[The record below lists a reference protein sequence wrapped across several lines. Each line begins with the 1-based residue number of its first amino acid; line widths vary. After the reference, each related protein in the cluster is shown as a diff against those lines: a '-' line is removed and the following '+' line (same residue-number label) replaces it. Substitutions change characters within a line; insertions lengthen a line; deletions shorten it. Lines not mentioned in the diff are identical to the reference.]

1 MVSPESRV
9 QLVLQLE
16 SEIDSLRDRLGPHT
30 FDIDIGD
37 STSTDPLKRNIAAGS
52 ILRQI
57 HYNWSRIALRAPFL
71 RDPLLRHSS
80 LSICARAAMSIV
92 QFHRHVVSA
101 ALLNLPWMQIRRM
114 TISIYII
121 FIAFWRGEIT
131 KMECEQA
138 VNSSLEVLCVL
149 GTRWRSAT
157 QVRQIVVQL
166 ADKSGKPPV
175 INRYFANVRFD
186 LQGTADGGPC
196 LPDKRKFFL
205 LLPASDLCQTRGL
218 LHLPHPLYR
227 PRSLLHLILGH
238 LPEIHLSRTIHQE
251 RGTFHLHVLVKRN

>member
-1 MVSPESRV
+1 MISPESRV

-16 SEIDSLRDRLGPHT
+16 SEIDSLRDRLGPHS

-157 QVRQIVVQL
+157 HVRQIVVQL
-166 ADKSGKPPV
+166 ADKSGKLPV
-175 INRYFANVRFD
+175 FSKSIADSRSH
-186 LQGTADGGPC
+186 LQGAAIRRACCANECGSFYPEVLSASVSFLHRMLLRIIADE
-196 LPDKRKFFL
+196 
-205 LLPASDLCQTRGL
+205 
-218 LHLPHPLYR
+218 
-227 PRSLLHLILGH
+227 LG
-238 LPEIHLSRTIHQE
+238 
-251 RGTFHLHVLVKRN
+251 

>member
-1 MVSPESRV
+1 LDSHPPLIKRQDYDSEVFDILYQPSSSGVDTPSGLPLHGLRSFVDLVTTIGSVLERLHVSVLSPEARV
-9 QLVLQLE
+9 ELVLQLE

-30 FDIDIGD
+30 FDVDIGD
-37 STSTDPLKRNIAAGS
+37 STSTDSLKRNIAAGS

-80 LSICARAAMSIV
+80 LSVCARAAMSIV
-92 QFHRHVVSA
+92 QLHRHVVSA

-166 ADKSGKPPV
+166 ADKSGKSSSFSRL
-175 INRYFANVRFD
+175 IAHFRSRI
-186 LQGTADGGPC
+186 QRTC
-196 LPDKRKFFL
+196 
-205 LLPASDLCQTRGL
+205 TR
-218 LHLPHPLYR
+218 
-227 PRSLLHLILGH
+227 
-238 LPEIHLSRTIHQE
+238 
-251 RGTFHLHVLVKRN
+251 